1 MTEKA
6 KDITYKIVI
15 PEDSSVNGDEILDNQ
30 SLKTRPGGFCGE
42 NLIVWLVA
50 EWGENASY
58 LGKVVWEPTEFQ
70 CELTVKKLEHKKQ
83 HFSTVEINPKQY
95 NHKSVVRNLQ
105 AAVPLSVSLFH
116 TPVAEAQFTIWKD
129 NYSTRVTSAQ
139 LQITLPVS
147 YISTF
152 RVETDSILIN
162 LDFSNS
168 LCKIDSFDLRFA
180 PQLKVSLSDYEK
192 AFALRRVPNTST
204 YILSNASSEAI
215 KLMKSIQLALSVIW
229 NNKTMMSHFTIEL
242 PIPAT
247 SVGLL
252 WIVPPLKKLKQTP
265 LAVEVTNIT
274 NSPVDVK
281 IELDDRPC
289 IPLVKT
295 VSIDKLEPN
304 KRCVVDVPCVP
315 CVSGIHELTYRV
327 KIGNGWFKPLFKT
340 MVNIE

>member
-1 MTEKA
+1 MAERT

-15 PEDSSVNGDEILDNQ
+15 PEDSSVTGDEILDNPN
-30 SLKTRPGGFCGE
+30 LKTRPGGFCGE
-42 NLIVWLVA
+42 NLILWLVA

-83 HFSTVEINPKQY
+83 HFSTVEINPKTY
-95 NHKSVVRNLQ
+95 DHKSVVRNLQ
-105 AAVPLSVSLFH
+105 AAVPLSASLFH

-129 NYSTRVTSAQ
+129 NYSTKVTSTQ
-139 LQITLPVS
+139 LQITLPIS
-147 YISTF
+147 YLSTF
-152 RVETDSILIN
+152 RVETDSILIS

-204 YILSNASSEAI
+204 FILSSASSDSI
-215 KLMKSIQLALSVIW
+215 RLMKNIQLALSVIW
-229 NNKTMMSHFTIEL
+229 NDNTMMSHFTIEL

-247 SVGLL
+247 SVGIL
-252 WIVPPLKKLKQTP
+252 WIVPSLKKLKQAP
-265 LAVEVTNIT
+265 LSCEITNIT
-274 NSPVDVK
+274 SSVVDVK

-295 VSIDKLEPN
+295 VSVDKLEPG
-304 KRCVVDVPCVP
+304 KRVVVDVPCVP
-315 CVSGIHELTYRV
+315 CVSGVHELTYRV
-327 KIGNGWFKPLFKT
+327 KVGNSWFKPLFKT
-340 MVNIE
+340 MVKIE